1 MYKINGWRVLVQYKE
16 SFRLTDMRTMSE
28 QIEVAAYKAPV
39 LLTHYGHGK
48 YVLMTLSQYEKLTRK
63 GK

>member
-1 MYKINGWRVLVQYKE
+1 MQYKE

-28 QIEVAAYKAPV
+28 RIEAAAHKAPV

-48 YVLMTLSQYEKLTRK
+48 YVLMTLSQYEKITRK